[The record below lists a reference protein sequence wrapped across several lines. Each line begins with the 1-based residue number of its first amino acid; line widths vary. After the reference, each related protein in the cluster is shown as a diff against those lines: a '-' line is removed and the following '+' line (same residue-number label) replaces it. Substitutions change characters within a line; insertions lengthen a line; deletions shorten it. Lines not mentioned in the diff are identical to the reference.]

1 MKTFHQVVNDGTV
14 CIPERF
20 YGRDHS
26 VSFLETWCI
35 DSCLEYVPICWERTW
50 ALLNTVA
57 VLNDVGFLYF
67 VCTSSLP
74 ASLKLL
80 VKRDTGLHLWFL
92 YVWFDSQTLCH
103 LSSPKT
109 GRDSLHFVDAE
120 MKQSSRQVENE
131 TDEKVLEAR
140 GTVFQGGC
148 VRRDR
153 LCKRLQINHFIW
165 KLAGLRNGNAVVILT
180 GAVTY
185 WRHGAESLVGVES
198 RENGRSS
205 CQEASTDTPF

>member
-1 MKTFHQVVNDGTV
+1 MYWCRFEGYTVLDLNVKRIVFILRLALRKTWKLKMKQQLADLNVGVGY
-14 CIPERF
+14 R
-20 YGRDHS
+20 
-26 VSFLETWCI
+26 
-35 DSCLEYVPICWERTW
+35 SCCPFCVLLTICW
-50 ALLNTVA
+50 LPL
-57 VLNDVGFLYF
+57 VGWGS
-67 VCTSSLP
+67 CHTCRPSAAAAAKSLQSCP
-74 ASLKLL
+74 
-80 VKRDTGLHLWFL
+80 
-92 YVWFDSQTLCH
+92 TLCH